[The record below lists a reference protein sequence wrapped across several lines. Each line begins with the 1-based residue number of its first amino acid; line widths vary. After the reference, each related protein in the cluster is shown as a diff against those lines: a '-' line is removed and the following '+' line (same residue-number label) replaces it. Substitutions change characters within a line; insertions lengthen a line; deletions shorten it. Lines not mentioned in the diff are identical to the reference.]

1 MPCPYLQ
8 GESLKVCAVFR
19 GAMVLSVGE
28 LKDYCATES
37 SFKGCQF
44 FKETELNEKEIE
56 SHDA

>member
-28 LKDYCATES
+28 LKDYCATEG

>member
-28 LKDYCATES
+28 LKDFCATED

-44 FKETELNEKEIE
+44 FKEIELNKEKIE
-56 SHDA
+56 SCDA